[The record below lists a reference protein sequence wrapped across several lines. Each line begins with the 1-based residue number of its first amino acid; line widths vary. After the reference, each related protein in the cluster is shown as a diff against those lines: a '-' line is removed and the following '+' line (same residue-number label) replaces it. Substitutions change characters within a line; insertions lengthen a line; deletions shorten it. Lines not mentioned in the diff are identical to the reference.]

1 MRSAPAPTAIL
12 ALLALSASGAAQERF
27 PLGVLGAEATVT
39 AGEARAVVVSGAAN
53 GAGARAG
60 LAPGDAVIAIDGVA
74 FPQHSNRVDD
84 GGTGPQRSL
93 GEALDSACDR
103 DEGRHL
109 TLRVSRAGGGAEEA
123 VELDLRVD
131 LPRRPGLGGE
141 HAAEAR
147 AAMRAAA
154 AAQLLRTRHEG
165 GHWDS
170 PVGLTGD
177 RVLTAWAIVALL
189 AHGDPEHADAIDRA
203 TAWLRGPDHLA
214 WLPEDLGRGPDG
226 LGNWALAFTSVAMA
240 EHHHATGDEADLA
253 VIARCNRA
261 LASRMDAEG
270 KMGHDV
276 QVGYSGKGFNVVNA
290 MSQLAWAVGARVG
303 VSFDD
308 AAWSLSL
315 DQLAASLDPNGG
327 VRYWTMKGTGTGDAS
342 LRTSSLCAAL
352 SLTGQRP
359 ELRQTLFGYLD
370 AHASR
375 AREAHAVGS
384 LGMLVQAPALFAVDR
399 AAYDRFLAEWRW
411 YFALMRGP
419 DDRITYIGGKGNN
432 GGDSYLGF
440 DKIAAVL
447 ALHLLAVGDGRLLIA
462 GAGA

>member
-1 MRSAPAPTAIL
+1 MRRRRTVGAAL
-12 ALLALSASGAAQERF
+12 AATLLSGIVPAQERF
-27 PLGVLGAEATVT
+27 PLGILGGEATVT
-39 AGEARAVVVSGAAN
+39 AGEARAVVVAVQGGGPLAE
-53 GAGARAG
+53 AGI
-60 LAPGDAVIAIDGVA
+60 LVGDALVAVDGTA
-74 FPQHSNRVDD
+74 FSKHTKRVDD

-93 GEALDSACDR
+93 GEALDAAADR
-103 DEGRHL
+103 EEQRAV
-109 TLRVSRAGGGAEEA
+109 TLRVSRGSAEGGEAGELDLA
-123 VELDLRVD
+123 VELPFRA
-131 LPRRPGLGGE
+131 GLGGDR
-141 HAAEAR
+141 AKSAR
-147 AAMRAAA
+147 EELRSAAA
-154 AAQLLRTRHEG
+154 RQLLQTRHER
-165 GHWDS
+165 GHWDA

-189 AHGDPEHADAIDRA
+189 GHGDPAHADAVERA
-203 TAWLRGPDHLA
+203 VEWLRGPDDLA

-226 LGNWALAFTSVAMA
+226 LGNWALAFTSVALA
-240 EHHHATGDEADLA
+240 EHHHATGDAADLE

-276 QVGYSGKGFNVVNA
+276 SVGYSGKGFNVVNA
-290 MSQLAWAVGARVG
+290 MSQLAWAAGARVG
-303 VSFDD
+303 VPLDEP
-308 AAWSLSL
+308 AWQLSL

-342 LRTSSLCAAL
+342 LRSSSLCAAL
-352 SLTGQRP
+352 TLSGQRP

-384 LGMLVQAPALFAVDR
+384 LGMLVQAPALFAVDA
-399 AAYDRFLAEWRW
+399 AAYERFLDEWRW

-419 DDRITYIGGKGNN
+419 DSRISYIGGKGNN

-440 DKIAAVL
+440 PKIAAVL
-447 ALHLLAVGDGRLLIA
+447 ALHLLSVGDGRLLIA
-462 GAGA
+462 GSGA

>member
-1 MRSAPAPTAIL
+1 ML
-12 ALLALSASGAAQERF
+12 ARALPLLAALGCAGSGLAQERF
-27 PLGVLGAEATVT
+27 PLGVLGGEAMVT
-39 AGEARAVVVSGAAN
+39 AGEAFASVTGVTKGAA
-53 GAGARAG
+53 GSVAG
-60 LAPGDAVIAIDGVA
+60 LQIGDQILAIDGA
-74 FPQHSNRVDD
+74 RFPAHTKRVDD

-93 GEALDSACDR
+93 GEALDDVADR
-103 DEGRHL
+103 EEGR
-109 TLRVSRAGGGAEEA
+109 TLVLLVRRPVDAGSEGREIELQ
-123 VELDLRVD
+123 VEL
-131 LPRRPGLGGE
+131 PARPGLGGVR
-141 HAAEAR
+141 AAEAR
-147 AAMRAAA
+147 TALRRAA
-154 AAQLLRTRHEG
+154 AAQLLRLRHERG
-165 GHWDS
+165 QWDA

-177 RVLTAWAIVALL
+177 RVLTAWAVVALVG
-189 AHGDPEHADAIDRA
+189 HGDPAHAEAIARA
-203 TAWLRGPDHLA
+203 VDWLRGPDDLA

-226 LGNWALAFTSVAMA
+226 LGNWALAFTSVALA
-240 EHHHATGDEADLA
+240 EHHHATGDAADLP

-276 QVGYSGKGFNVVNA
+276 SVGYSGKGFNVVNA
-290 MSQLAWAVGARVG
+290 MSQLAWAAGVRVG
-303 VSFDD
+303 VPLDE
-308 AAWSLSL
+308 AAWQLSL

-342 LRTSSLCAAL
+342 LRSSSLCAAL
-352 SLTGQRP
+352 TLTGQRP
-359 ELRQTLFGYLD
+359 ELRQTLFAYLD

-384 LGMLVQAPALFAVDR
+384 LGMLVQAPALFAVDPG
-399 AAYDRFLAEWRW
+399 AYERFLAEWRW
-411 YFALMRGP
+411 YLALMRGP

-462 GAGA
+462 GSGD

>member
-1 MRSAPAPTAIL
+1 ML
-12 ALLALSASGAAQERF
+12 ARALPLLAALGCAGSGLAQERF
-27 PLGVLGAEATVT
+27 PLGVLGGEAMVT
-39 AGEARAVVVSGAAN
+39 AGEAFASVTGVTEGASGSV
-53 GAGARAG
+53 AG
-60 LAPGDAVIAIDGVA
+60 LQIGDQILAIDGA
-74 FPQHSNRVDD
+74 RFPAHTKRVDD

-93 GEALDSACDR
+93 GEALDDVADR
-103 DEGRHL
+103 EEGR
-109 TLRVSRAGGGAEEA
+109 TLVLLVRRPVDAGSEGREIELQ
-123 VELDLRVD
+123 VEL
-131 LPRRPGLGGE
+131 PARPGLGGVR
-141 HAAEAR
+141 AAEAR
-147 AAMRAAA
+147 TALRRAA
-154 AAQLLRTRHEG
+154 AAQLLRLRHER
-165 GHWDS
+165 GHWDA

-177 RVLTAWAIVALL
+177 RVLTAWAVVALVG
-189 AHGDPEHADAIDRA
+189 HGDPAHAEAIARA
-203 TAWLRGPDHLA
+203 VDWLRGPDELA

-226 LGNWALAFTSVAMA
+226 LGNWALAFTSVALA
-240 EHHHATGDEADLA
+240 EHHHATGDAADLP

-276 QVGYSGKGFNVVNA
+276 SVGYSGKGFNVVNA
-290 MSQLAWAVGARVG
+290 MCQLAWAAGVRVG
-303 VSFDD
+303 VPLDE
-308 AAWSLSL
+308 AAWQLSL

-342 LRTSSLCAAL
+342 LRSSSLCAAL
-352 SLTGQRP
+352 TLTGQRP
-359 ELRQTLFGYLD
+359 ELRQTLFAYLD

-384 LGMLVQAPALFAVDR
+384 LGMLVQAPALFAVDPG
-399 AAYDRFLAEWRW
+399 AYERFLAEWRW
-411 YFALMRGP
+411 YLALMRGP

-462 GAGA
+462 GSGD